1 MFKSTLFYIY
11 IVPFTDF
18 LKVAHLLNKSLF
30 WLTEWQGWWGG
41 NNRATWQGPGAW
53 HPANR
58 DQKTGGEQTTGQTA
72 DEGRH
77 LKRAV
82 HAGDTGNSLETEIY
96 TDCLL
101 AFTYGLFLIPERK
114 IYFV

>member
-1 MFKSTLFYIY
+1 M
-11 IVPFTDF
+11 
-18 LKVAHLLNKSLF
+18 NKSLF
-30 WLTEWQGWWGG
+30 WLIEWKRWWGA
-41 NNRATWQGPGAW
+41 NNRATWQRPGAW

-82 HAGDTGNSLETEIY
+82 HAGDKESGDRYKFRLSTHLHFWLIFDSRKKVIF
-96 TDCLL
+96 CLII
-101 AFTYGLFLIPERK
+101 IPVLDWFIRN
-114 IYFV
+114 